1 MAPTTSDAAAGPVVV
16 VGVVIQVTVPVAILG
31 SLAAVVGMVEVVNEI
46 PPPTDEAVKAVL
58 PVVASTGVL

>member
-1 MAPTTSDAAAGPVVV
+1 MQLVV

-31 SLAAVVGMVEVVNEI
+31 LLVAVVGIVEVVNEI
-46 PPPTDEAVKAVL
+46 PPPTDEAVKAVM

>member
-31 SLAAVVGMVEVVNEI
+31 SLAAVVGI
-46 PPPTDEAVKAVL
+46 Y
-58 PVVASTGVL
+58 S